1 MSKIKSL
8 LVSQPAPSVV
18 EKSPFFDLIQKFN
31 LTINYTPFIHIEGVG
46 AKEFRGQRIEILDH
60 TAIIFTNRIT
70 IDHFF
75 RICEETRVEVPETMK
90 YICQTEAIALYL
102 QKYIV
107 YRKRKISFADGSF
120 TGLMDL
126 ILKHKDEKF
135 LLTLSEPH
143 KPEIPATLEKL
154 KVRFD
159 RAILAR
165 TVSSDLSEVRLGDYQ
180 MVVMYSP
187 SEVKSFVE
195 QFTGEGSGSGDAAAG
210 EMPLIAT
217 FGEGTTRLAI
227 DSGLVVSAMA
237 PTPEAPSMVR
247 AIELFIGEMNAGRD
261 VDPVAVGRDDRLAHE
276 AEAFIKAHQVKEIR
290 KNKALKKTAAST
302 VATGAGSCAARK

>member
-8 LVSQPAPSVV
+8 LVSQPAPGIA
-18 EKSPFFDLIQKFN
+18 EKSPFFDLVQKFDLN
-31 LTINYTPFIHIEGVG
+31 INYTPFIHIEGVG
-46 AKEFRGQRIEILDH
+46 AKEFRAQRVEILEH

-70 IDHFF
+70 VDHFF
-75 RICEETRVEVPETMK
+75 RICEETRIEVPETMK

-120 TGLMDL
+120 TSLMEL
-126 ILKHKDEKF
+126 ILKHKEERF

-154 KVRFD
+154 KVKFS

-165 TVSSDLSEVRLGDYQ
+165 TVSSDLSEVRIGDFQ

-187 SEVKSFVE
+187 AEVKSFVE
-195 QFTGEGSGSGDAAAG
+195 QFGESGEAGDGG
-210 EMPLIAT
+210 EERKRPMIAT
-217 FGEGTTRLAI
+217 FGQGTTRIAL
-227 DSGLVVSAMA
+227 DSGLTVSTMA
-237 PTPEAPSMVR
+237 PTPEAPSMAR
-247 AIELFIGEMNAGRD
+247 AIDIFITETNAGRAVAPVS
-261 VDPVAVGRDDRLAHE
+261 VDKDDRQARLAE
-276 AEAFIKAHQVKEIR
+276 EFVKAHQVKEIR
-290 KNKALKKTAAST
+290 KSKAKKKTTAAS
-302 VATGAGSCAARK
+302 AKK

>member
-1 MSKIKSL
+1 MSRIKSL
-8 LVSQPAPSVV
+8 LVSQPAPAVV
-18 EKSPFFDLIQKFN
+18 EKSPFFELIQKFN
-31 LTINYTPFIHIEGVG
+31 LAINYTPFIHIEGVG
-46 AKEFRGQRIEILDH
+46 AKEFRGQRVEVLDH
-60 TAIIFTNRIT
+60 TAIIFTNRTT

-102 QKYIV
+102 QKYII
-107 YRKRKISFADGSF
+107 YRKRKISFADGTF
-120 TGLMDL
+120 TGLMEL
-126 ILKHKDEKF
+126 ILKHKEERF

-154 KVRFD
+154 KVKFD

-165 TVSSDLSEVRLGDYQ
+165 TVSSDLSKVRLADYQ

-195 QFTGEGSGSGDAAAG
+195 QFVEGKEVSAP
-210 EMPLIAT
+210 PLIAT

-227 DSGLVVSAMA
+227 DSGLTVSVMA
-237 PTPEAPSMVR
+237 PTPEAPSMAR
-247 AIELFIGEMNAGRD
+247 AIEIFISETNAGRT
-261 VDPVAVGRDDRLAHE
+261 VAPVAVGKDDHQARQ
-276 AEAFIKAHQVKEIR
+276 AEELVKAHQIKEIR
-290 KNKALKKTAAST
+290 KNKAKKKPATAA
-302 VATGAGSCAARK
+302 AKK

>member
-8 LVSQPAPSVV
+8 LVSQPAPGIA
-18 EKSPFFDLIQKFN
+18 EKSPFFDLVQKFDLN
-31 LTINYTPFIHIEGVG
+31 IKYTPFIHIEGVG
-46 AKEFRGQRIEILDH
+46 VKEFRAQRVEILEH

-70 IDHFF
+70 VDHFF
-75 RICEETRVEVPETMK
+75 RICEETRIEVPETMK

-120 TGLMDL
+120 TSLMEL
-126 ILKHKDEKF
+126 ILKHKEERF

-154 KVRFD
+154 KVKFS

-165 TVSSDLSEVRLGDYQ
+165 TVSSDLSEVRTRDFQ

-187 SEVKSFVE
+187 AEVKSFVE
-195 QFTGEGSGSGDAAAG
+195 QLGGEGREGREGREGG
-210 EMPLIAT
+210 EGPMIAT
-217 FGEGTTRLAI
+217 FGQGTTRKAL
-227 DSGLVVSAMA
+227 DSGLVVSTMA

-247 AIELFIGEMNAGRD
+247 AIEIFITETNAGRAVAPVS
-261 VDPVAVGRDDRLAHE
+261 VDKDDRQAKLAE
-276 AEAFIKAHQVKEIR
+276 EFIKAHQVKEIR
-290 KNKALKKTAAST
+290 KSKVKKKTAAPSKQEKT
-302 VATGAGSCAARK
+302 P

>member
-1 MSKIKSL
+1 MSKIMNL
-8 LVSQPAPSVV
+8 LVSQPAPAIV
-18 EKSPFFDLIQKFN
+18 EKSPFFELIQKFN
-31 LTINYTPFIHIEGVG
+31 LSINYTPFIHIEGVG
-46 AKEFRGQRIEILDH
+46 AKEFRSQRVEILDH

-75 RICEETRVEVPETMK
+75 RICEETRIEVPETMK

-120 TGLMDL
+120 TGLMEL
-126 ILKHKDEKF
+126 ILKHKEEKF

-143 KPEIPATLEKL
+143 KPEIPSTLEKL
-154 KVRFD
+154 KIKFD

-165 TVSSDLSEVRLGDYQ
+165 TVSSDLSEVRPGDYQ

-195 QFTGEGSGSGDAAAG
+195 QFVESGAADAQL
-210 EMPLIAT
+210 PLIAT
-217 FGEGTTRLAI
+217 FGEGTTRLAME
-227 DSGLVVSAMA
+227 SGLTVNAMA

-247 AIELFIGEMNAGRD
+247 AIEIFINETNAGREIA
-261 VDPVAVGRDDRLAHE
+261 PVTVGKDDRQAKQ
-276 AEAFIKAHQVKEIR
+276 AEEFVKAHQIKEIR
-290 KNKALKKTAAST
+290 KSKAKKKPAAPKAKS
-302 VATGAGSCAARK
+302 

>member
-18 EKSPFFDLIQKFN
+18 EKSPFYELIQKFS
-31 LTINYTPFIHIEGVG
+31 LAVNYTPFIHIEGVG
-46 AKEFRGQRIEILDH
+46 AKEFRGQRVEILDH
-60 TAIIFTNRIT
+60 TAIIFTNRTT

-120 TGLMDL
+120 TGLMEL
-126 ILKHKDEKF
+126 ILKHREENF

-154 KVRFD
+154 KIRFD
-159 RAILAR
+159 RVILAR
-165 TVSSDLSEVRLGDYQ
+165 TVSSDLSNLKPDDYQ

-187 SEVKSFVE
+187 ADVKSFVE
-195 QFTGEGSGSGDAAAG
+195 QFAGQGAGDGSGAG
-210 EMPLIAT
+210 VDERDLPLIAT
-217 FGEGTTRLAI
+217 FGEGTARKAI
-227 DSGLVVSAMA
+227 DSGLTVSVMA
-237 PTPEAPSMVR
+237 PTPEAPSMAR
-247 AIELFIGEMNAGRD
+247 AIEIFIGEINAGQEIA
-261 VDPVAVGRDDRLAHE
+261 PVVVGKDDRQARQ
-276 AEAFIKAHQVKEIR
+276 AEEFVKAHLAKETR
-290 KNKALKKTAAST
+290 KNKAKKKPATATAA
-302 VATGAGSCAARK
+302 KK

>member
-18 EKSPFFDLIQKFN
+18 EKSPFYELIQKFS
-31 LTINYTPFIHIEGVG
+31 LAINYTPFIRIEGVG
-46 AKEFRGQRIEILDH
+46 AKEFRGQRVEILDH
-60 TAIIFTNRIT
+60 TAIIFTNRTT

-120 TGLMDL
+120 TGLMEL
-126 ILKHKDEKF
+126 ILKHKEENF

-154 KVRFD
+154 KVKFD
-159 RAILAR
+159 RVILAR
-165 TVSSDLSEVRLGDYQ
+165 TVSSDLSGVKAGDFQ

-187 SEVKSFVE
+187 SEVKSFTDQLLE
-195 QFTGEGSGSGDAAAG
+195 EGGANV
-210 EMPLIAT
+210 PLIAT
-217 FGEGTTRLAI
+217 FGEGTARKAL
-227 DSGLVVSAMA
+227 DSGLTVSVMA
-237 PTPEAPSMVR
+237 PTPAAPSMAR
-247 AIELFIGEMNAGRD
+247 AIELFIGELNAGRE
-261 VDPVAVGRDDRLAHE
+261 VAPVTVGKDDRQARQAEEFVKAYLA
-276 AEAFIKAHQVKEIR
+276 KETR
-290 KNKALKKTAAST
+290 KNKAKKKPASSTTAA
-302 VATGAGSCAARK
+302 KK

>member
-8 LVSQPAPSVV
+8 LVSQPLPSVP
-18 EKSPFFDLIQKFN
+18 EKSPFHDLINKFHLN
-31 LTINYTPFIHIEGVG
+31 VNYKPFIHIEGVG
-46 AKEFRGQRIEILDH
+46 AKEFRGQRVEILDH
-60 TAIIFTNRIT
+60 TAIIFTNRTT

-120 TGLMDL
+120 TGLMEL
-126 ILKHKDEKF
+126 ILKHKEEKF

-154 KVRFD
+154 KVKFD
-159 RAILAR
+159 RVILAR
-165 TVSSDLSEVRLGDYQ
+165 TVSSDLSEIKPGDYQ

-187 SEVKSFVE
+187 SEVKSFTDRLLKDE
-195 QFTGEGSGSGDAAAG
+195 GADTGSV
-210 EMPLIAT
+210 PLIAA
-217 FGEGTTRLAI
+217 FGEGTARKAI
-227 DSGLVVSAMA
+227 ESGLAVSVMA
-237 PTPEAPSMVR
+237 PTPQAPSMAR
-247 AIELFIGEMNAGRD
+247 AIEIFIGEINAGRD
-261 VDPVAVGRDDRLAHE
+261 LAPVVVGKDDRQARQ
-276 AEAFIKAHQVKEIR
+276 AEEFVKAHLAKETR
-290 KNKALKKTAAST
+290 KNKTKKKPASSTTAA
-302 VATGAGSCAARK
+302 KK

>member
-8 LVSQPAPSVV
+8 LVSQPAPGIV
-18 EKSPFFDLIQKFN
+18 EKSPFYELIQKFN
-31 LTINYTPFIHIEGVG
+31 LAMNYTPFIHIEGVG
-46 AKEFRGQRIEILDH
+46 AKEFRGQRVEILEH

-70 IDHFF
+70 VDHFF
-75 RICEETRVEVPETMK
+75 RICEETRIEVPETMK

-126 ILKHKDEKF
+126 ILKHKEEKF

-154 KVRFD
+154 KVKFD

-165 TVSSDLSEVRLGDYQ
+165 TVSSDLSGLRLADFQ

-187 SEVKSFVE
+187 AEVKSFVE
-195 QFTGEGSGSGDAAAG
+195 QFIEGKDVAPEA
-210 EMPLIAT
+210 MPLIAT
-217 FGEGTTRLAI
+217 FGEGTTRKALE
-227 DSGLVVSAMA
+227 SGLVVSAMA
-237 PTPEAPSMVR
+237 PTPEAPSMAR
-247 AIELFIGEMNAGRD
+247 AIEIFITETNAGRE
-261 VDPVAVGRDDRLAHE
+261 VAPVSVGKDDRQARQ
-276 AEAFIKAHQVKEIR
+276 AEEFIKAHQVKEIR
-290 KNKALKKTAAST
+290 KNKAKKKSAA
-302 VATGAGSCAARK
+302 AAKK

>member
-8 LVSQPAPSVV
+8 LVSQPAPSIV
-18 EKSPFFDLIQKFN
+18 EKSPFYELIQK
-31 LTINYTPFIHIEGVG
+31 LALAINYTPFIHIEGVG
-46 AKEFRGQRIEILDH
+46 AKEFRGQRVEILDH

-70 IDHFF
+70 VDHFF
-75 RICEETRVEVPETMK
+75 RICEETRIEVPETMK

-126 ILKHKDEKF
+126 VLKHKDEKF

-154 KVRFD
+154 KVKFS

-165 TVSSDLSEVRLGDYQ
+165 TVSSDLSQVRLQDYQ

-187 SEVKSFVE
+187 AEVKSFVE
-195 QFTGEGSGSGDAAAG
+195 QFVEGKEFGADA
-210 EMPLIAT
+210 PLIAT
-217 FGEGTTRLAI
+217 FGEGTTRKAL
-227 DSGLVVSAMA
+227 DSGLTVSAMA
-237 PTPEAPSMVR
+237 PTPEAPSMAR
-247 AIELFIGEMNAGRD
+247 AIEIFITETNAGRTPAL
-261 VDPVAVGRDDRLAHE
+261 VSVGRDDRQARQ
-276 AEAFIKAHQVKEIR
+276 AEEFIKAHQVKEIR
-290 KNKALKKTAAST
+290 KNKAKKKPAA
-302 VATGAGSCAARK
+302 AKK

>member
-8 LVSQPAPSVV
+8 LVSQPAPGNA
-18 EKSPFFDLIQKFN
+18 EKSPFFDLVQKFDLN
-31 LTINYTPFIHIEGVG
+31 INYTPFIHIEGVG
-46 AKEFRGQRIEILDH
+46 AKEFRAQRVEILEH

-70 IDHFF
+70 VDHFF
-75 RICEETRVEVPETMK
+75 RICEETRIEVPETMK

-120 TGLMDL
+120 TSLMEL
-126 ILKHKDEKF
+126 VLKHKEERF

-154 KVRFD
+154 KVKFS

-165 TVSSDLSEVRLGDYQ
+165 TVSSDLSELRLGDFQ

-187 SEVKSFVE
+187 AEVKSFIE
-195 QFTGEGSGSGDAAAG
+195 QFGGGEGR
-210 EMPLIAT
+210 ELPMIAT
-217 FGEGTTRLAI
+217 FGQGTTRIAL
-227 DSGLVVSAMA
+227 DSGLTVSTMA
-237 PTPEAPSMVR
+237 PTPQAPSMAR
-247 AIELFIGEMNAGRD
+247 AIEIFITETNAGRD
-261 VDPVAVGRDDRLAHE
+261 IAPVSVDKDDRQARLAE
-276 AEAFIKAHQVKEIR
+276 EFVKAHQVKEIR
-290 KNKALKKTAAST
+290 KSKAKKKTAA
-302 VATGAGSCAARK
+302 ATKK

>member
-18 EKSPFFDLIQKFN
+18 EKSPFYELIQKFS
-31 LTINYTPFIHIEGVG
+31 LAINYTPFIHIEGVG

-60 TAIIFTNRIT
+60 TAIIFTNRTT

-107 YRKRKISFADGSF
+107 YRTRKISFADGSF
-120 TGLMDL
+120 TGLMEL
-126 ILKHKDEKF
+126 ILKHREENF

-159 RAILAR
+159 RVILAR
-165 TVSSDLSEVRLGDYQ
+165 TVSSDLSDIKPSDYQ

-187 SEVKSFVE
+187 ADVKSFVE
-195 QFTGEGSGSGDAAAG
+195 QFAGEGVEEGAGAGS
-210 EMPLIAT
+210 EERELPLIAT
-217 FGEGTTRLAI
+217 FGEGPARKAI
-227 DSGLVVSAMA
+227 DSGLTVSVMA
-237 PTPEAPSMVR
+237 PTPEAPSMAR
-247 AIELFIGEMNAGRD
+247 AIEIFIGEINAGREIA
-261 VDPVAVGRDDRLAHE
+261 PVVVGRDDRQARQ
-276 AEAFIKAHQVKEIR
+276 AEEFVKAHLAKESR
-290 KNKALKKTAAST
+290 KNKAKKRPAST
-302 VATGAGSCAARK
+302 TASKK